1 MSLSWKT
8 DKGIQRWMKFMR
20 KYENYKKHNK
30 KGVLEGRHAALDSGE
45 CKQDISKFAENSK
58 ILLFRVKL
66 WKKTRSTETK
76 SQD

>member
-1 MSLSWKT
+1 
-8 DKGIQRWMKFMR
+8 MKFMR

-45 CKQDISKFAENSK
+45 CKQDISKFSENSK

-66 WKKTRSTETK
+66 
-76 SQD
+76 